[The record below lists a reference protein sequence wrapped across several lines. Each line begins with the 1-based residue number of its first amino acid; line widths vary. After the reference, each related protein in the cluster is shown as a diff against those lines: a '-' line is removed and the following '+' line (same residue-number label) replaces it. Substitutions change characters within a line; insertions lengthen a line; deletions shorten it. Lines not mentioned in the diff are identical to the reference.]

1 MLSKLA
7 PNEVEN
13 LNSAVI
19 NEIKAAVKISL
30 QRT

>member
-7 PNEVEN
+7 PKEVEN
-13 LNSAVI
+13 LKSAVI